1 MIGKT
6 TSFAALAALLAA
18 GLVPAGCAPTVH
30 VDVKPITIYAKLD
43 ADVRVRL
50 DQEVKDLIQK
60 KFLNRQLPLPSGTGV
75 NLTLD
80 TTLNLDDLLADYAEF
95 RKLHGSAKVQP

>member
-6 TSFAALAALLAA
+6 PPAAALGALLLMGTLASA
-18 GLVPAGCAPTVH
+18 CAPTVT

-43 ADVRVRL
+43 ADVRLRL

-60 KFLNRQLPLPSGTGV
+60 NP
-75 NLTLD
+75 NL
-80 TTLNLDDLLADYAEF
+80 F
-95 RKLHGSAKVQP
+95 